1 MRAFNQNNVGVVSLS
16 SPSSTCEDKIHHGI
30 QVLKDSNLKV
40 TIGSTVFSCSGN
52 KSASAKDRVRDLH
65 NMFLDSGVDIIL
77 NTTGGFCSNDLIDLM
92 DFDLLRKNNKI
103 FVGYS
108 DISSVNLAA
117 YTLAETKTISGPMLV
132 DFLDCPQALSHLF
145 SILSQETFALTC
157 PYQIWENNGANRRKA
172 PILKCLNNKKSI
184 AQGSIIA
191 SNLSTFVLLAGT
203 RYFPNL
209 KDAILFLEYDKEE
222 EHALP
227 SLERMLVQVRQTG
240 AFSNI
245 NGLVFGLLESSSAR
259 EETEIDNMETILER
273 VTAGFRF
280 PVLYDAPFGHTYP
293 SWILPMGASVSLDTS
308 AASPKLEVVQK

>member
-1 MRAFNQNNVGVVSLS
+1 MRALNQYKIGIVSLS

-30 QVLKDSNLKV
+30 QVLKDLNLKI
-40 TIGSTVFSCSGN
+40 TIGSTVFCSLGN
-52 KSASAKDRVRDLH
+52 KSASAEDRDLH
-65 NMFLDSGVDIIL
+65 NMFLDTSVDLIL
-77 NTTGGFCSNDLIDLM
+77 NTTGGFCSNDLLDLL
-92 DFDLLRKNNKI
+92 DFDLLRNNNKI

-132 DFLDCPQALSHLF
+132 GFLDCPQALSLLF
-145 SILSQETFALTC
+145 LVLSQETFALTC
-157 PYQIWENNGANRRKA
+157 PSQIWENGGANRRET
-172 PILKCLNNKKSI
+172 PTLKYLANKNTM

-209 KDAILFLEYDKEE
+209 KGSILFLEYDKEE

-240 AFSNI
+240 AFTNI
-245 NGLVFGLLESSSAR
+245 NGLVFGLLEAASAR
-259 EETEIDNMETILER
+259 EETEIDNIETILER
-273 VTAGFRF
+273 VSFGYRF
-280 PVLYDAPFGHTYP
+280 PVLYDAPFGHTFP
-293 SWILPMGASVSLDTS
+293 SWILPMGASVSIDTS
-308 AASPKLEVVQK
+308 TGSPKLRVEQK